1 MENTELC
8 KDYNIKEAVYSA
20 EDGIS
25 RITMETPYGVFSG
38 YAYVHPDDTKYAT
51 RFTGLELAEMR
62 AVRAS
67 FVYRIENSDDK
78 EEIIIL
84 KKAKRQIDKS
94 IHTYIKLKVNTK
106 WTPTKRTNHNRC
118 RVI

>member
-20 EDGIS
+20 EDGVS
-25 RITMETPYGVFSG
+25 RIIMETPYGEFSG
-38 YAYVHPDDTKYAT
+38 YAYVHPEDTKYAT

-67 FVYRIENSDDK
+67 FVHRIAASKNE
-78 EEIIIL
+78 EEIHIL

-94 IHTYIKLKVNTK
+94 IHTYIKYVDKYLIQRK
-106 WTPTKRTNHNRC
+106 NRDKDKNE
-118 RVI
+118 

>member
-8 KDYNIKEAVYSA
+8 KDYNIKEAIYSA
-20 EDGIS
+20 ENGVS
-25 RITMETPYGVFSG
+25 RITMETPYGDFSG
-38 YAYVHPDDTKYAT
+38 YAYVHPEDTKYAT

-67 FVYRIENSDDK
+67 FVHRIATSAD
-78 EEIIIL
+78 EEEVAIL

-94 IHTYIKLKVNTK
+94 IHTYIKYVDKYLLQRK
-106 WTPTKRTNHNRC
+106 NRDKDKNE
-118 RVI
+118 